1 MQDDEWGNDSPM
13 TADGEILG
21 FHRAM
26 GMKRG

>member
-1 MQDDEWGNDSPM
+1 MQDDEWGNDGPM
-13 TADGEILG
+13 TADSKVLG